1 MDLSS
6 YRCPLQRLVHLFYHG
21 RDLWKQR
28 AAAKQDEIRRLRVKV
43 RDLTASRD
51 YWKKRAL
58 QTPPPH
64 DDSPAPAAPLGGE

>member
-6 YRCPLQRLVHLFYHG
+6 YRCPLPRLVHLFYRG
-21 RDLWKQR
+21 RALWKQR

-51 YWKKRAL
+51 YWKQQAL
-58 QTPPPH
+58 QAHQAPPP
-64 DDSPAPAAPLGGE
+64 PPLGGA